1 VVPAPGPEVLVAGRD
16 DAVAAAGPEV
26 PEAGRGDA
34 VEVLGPAVA
43 GAPGMLALGAPV
55 ADAAAVAGVPGV
67 LAAEADAEADAGA
80 DPGGCEAA
88 VAELGGATPGP
99 LFDATP

>member
-1 VVPAPGPEVLVAGRD
+1 VVPTSGLEVLVAGRD

-67 LAAEADAEADAGA
+67 LAAEADAGA